1 MMKIDLK
8 SVIMDTK
15 DNWKTSNPTLA
26 KGIFG
31 YESDTNLIKLFD
43 GEHSWEDL
51 HYVSSGQDA
60 NQEKDFSDLMKR
72 MANAES
78 EIKLTQDDVRSIHSD
93 VNAIKGS
100 ITTLTAKV
108 AENAEKIEQASAKEN
123 ADVEALTLKIR
134 ENAEKILAV
143 QDSVN
148 ADKEALKNAEK
159 NIGEVQNIANKAL
172 NKADN
177 VEASSVSLVSR
188 INALEEK
195 LAESKKTNV
204 ESKVVESGAEAIT
217 LNDGTKDFIVSGVVD
232 KKLTVSEAK
241 TVELKGLESNDN
253 AARLSL
259 TASDEISLKDVVL
272 NANYKKATANSVI
285 SANGSDYVTVKG
297 LTFGDNSS
305 CYNCLEIGL
314 ADKKLPKNVLID
326 SCTFTGNLSNVAI
339 LIFGTQ
345 DNAVININNCH
356 FKTVSNMLRLSNKTN
371 AKNVVVNITNCS
383 VDRWD
388 SDPQWVGGIIM
399 QDYTNKTVDE
409 YMKAN
414 LFGDKKI
421 TINMVNCYHNG
432 EKIVAGNP
440 SEQFGSMDVAKQIAF
455 IWSEYDEN
463 AYNQGQGGH
472 PKGIMPYDESRYPT
486 FNIM

>member
-93 VNAIKGS
+93 VNAINGS

-259 TASDEISLKDVVL
+259 VASDEISLKDVVL

-399 QDYTNKTVDE
+399 QDYTNTTVNE

>member
-1 MMKIDLK
+1 
-8 SVIMDTK
+8 MDTK
-15 DNWKTSNPTLA
+15 DNWKALNPILA

-43 GEHSWEDL
+43 GEHAWEDL

-60 NQEKDFSDLMKR
+60 NQEKDFSELMKR

-78 EIKLTQDDVRSIHSD
+78 EIKTTQDDVKSIHSET
-93 VNAIKGS
+93 NAINAS
-100 ITTLTAKV
+100 IVALTAEVSK
-108 AENAEKIEQASAKEN
+108 NAQNIEQASAKEL
-123 ADVEALTLKIR
+123 ADVEVLTAKIAENADKILTL
-134 ENAEKILAV
+134 

-148 ADKEALKNAEK
+148 ADKEALKNAEQ
-159 NIGEVQNIANKAL
+159 NIEEVQNIANKAL
-172 NKADN
+172 KKADN
-177 VEASSVSLVSR
+177 GEASSVSLKSR
-188 INALEEK
+188 MNALEEK
-195 LAESKKTNV
+195 LAESKKTNI
-204 ESKVVESGAEAIT
+204 ESKVAESGAEAIT
-217 LNDGTKDFIVSGVVD
+217 LNDATKDFVVSGVVD

-241 TVELKGLESNDN
+241 SIELKGLESNDN

-259 TASDEISLKDVVL
+259 VASDEIALKDVVL
-272 NANYKKATANSVI
+272 NANYKKATANTVI
-285 SANGSDYVTVKG
+285 SANGADYVTVKG

-345 DNAVININNCH
+345 DDAVININNCH
-356 FKTVSNMLRLSNKTN
+356 FKTVSNMLRLSNRTN

-383 VDRWD
+383 IDKWD

-399 QDYTNKTVDE
+399 QDYTNKTVDD
-409 YMKAN
+409 YMNAN

-432 EKIVAGNP
+432 EKIIAGNP
-440 SEQFGSMDVAKQIAF
+440 NEQFGSMNVDKQIAF
-455 IWSEYDEN
+455 IWSEIDEQ
-463 AYNQGQGGH
+463 AYNKGQGGH
-472 PKGIMPYDESRYPT
+472 PKGIMPYDESRYPI